1 MKLSTRSRY
10 GVRLVLDMAL
20 HRDEGPI
27 RLGLIAKRQGVP
39 LKYLEQIIIPL
50 KKSGYIASVRGPKGG
65 HLLTKPPEKVTVGEI
80 VILLEGGIDLTRCVD
95 RPEGC
100 VRSVDCVTRCLWRDL
115 TESIMERLDSITF
128 ADLVRASTGVDDNL
142 GCSPDKRRKR
152 EHRAQRTG
160 SSVQQT

>member
-27 RLGLIAKRQGVP
+27 RLGLISKRQGVP

-50 KKSGYIASVRGPKGG
+50 KKAGYVVSVRGPKGG
-65 HLLTKPPEKVTVGEI
+65 HLLAKPPEEVTVGE
-80 VILLEGGIDLTRCVD
+80 VVVLLEGGIELTRCIG

-100 VRSVDCVTRCLWRDL
+100 DRSDDCITRRLWKEVTD
-115 TESIMERLDSITF
+115 SITGRLNAITF
-128 ADLVRASTGVDDNL
+128 ADLAKMSSNVDDNL
-142 GCSPDKRRKR
+142 GCPPDPRRRNSSGK
-152 EHRAQRTG
+152 TG
-160 SSVQQT
+160 RKPQEMK